1 MITLRLKTNSTLRK
15 YFNTY
20 QIKMNI
26 NEIKIDLKA
35 QAKYINYEQ
44 MEKKIKNQGKIFK
57 D

>member
-35 QAKYINYEQ
+35 LVKYINYEQ